1 MKKLLLT
8 RSLLLVALFF
18 SGSTLLAQTQV
29 CGTVNLELYD
39 SYGDGWNGNEIDVKF
54 TGGDSTY
61 TLSSGSFISIPLSVN
76 YLDTAQ
82 FAWQAGGSYTSEC
95 TYKITDASGTVLYSS
110 PTGNN
115 MTAGSTQY
123 TAYCATAPVPQVCG
137 TVTLELYD
145 SYGDGWNGNDME
157 W

>member
-1 MKKLLLT
+1 MKKQLLT

-76 YLDTAQ
+76 NLDTAQ
-82 FAWQAGGSYTSEC
+82 FAWQAGG
-95 TYKITDASGTVLYSS
+95 
-110 PTGNN
+110 
-115 MTAGSTQY
+115 
-123 TAYCATAPVPQVCG
+123 
-137 TVTLELYD
+137 
-145 SYGDGWNGNDME
+145 
-157 W
+157 

>member
-1 MKKLLLT
+1 
-8 RSLLLVALFF
+8 
-18 SGSTLLAQTQV
+18 
-29 CGTVNLELYD
+29 LE
-39 SYGDGWNGNEIDVKF
+39 WCNEIDVEF

-76 YLDTAQ
+76 YLDTA
-82 FAWQAGGSYTSEC
+82 AVCYGKLDGSYPSEC

-110 PTGNN
+110 PTGSN

-137 TVTLELYD
+137 TVTSRIVRFLR
-145 SYGDGWNGNDME
+145 
-157 W
+157 